1 MVKKVY
7 TTGLKTT
14 IPKIAK
20 QMMKHKISSIII
32 EDKKEPVGII
42 TERDIVTRVIATQIN
57 PAKLTAEEI
66 MTKPVVAV
74 LGETPLTDA
83 IDLMKDKSI
92 RRLVVVN
99 DDNETIGI
107 LTVDDIGYNVERFAE
122 DIGIEYLI
130 MTQTIRDRRP

>member
-14 IPKIAK
+14 IPEIAK